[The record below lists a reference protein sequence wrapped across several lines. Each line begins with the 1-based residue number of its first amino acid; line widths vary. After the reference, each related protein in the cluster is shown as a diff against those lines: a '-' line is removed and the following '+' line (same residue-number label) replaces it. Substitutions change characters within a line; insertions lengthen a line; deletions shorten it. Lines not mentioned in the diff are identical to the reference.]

1 MGQGGGNLGH
11 HGRHLQTSGFDDVV
25 EKFGTTEAFVLMYSW
40 SIGNTIGELAVV
52 DEIFLGDKGGDLDD
66 IFLTLTYS

>member
-1 MGQGGGNLGH
+1 MDVDTPLDEYFFGCF
-11 HGRHLQTSGFDDVV
+11 FDDVG
-25 EKFGTTEAFVLMYSW
+25 ETSGTRDAFVLMYSW

-52 DEIFLGDKGGDLDD
+52 DEIFLDDKGGDLDD